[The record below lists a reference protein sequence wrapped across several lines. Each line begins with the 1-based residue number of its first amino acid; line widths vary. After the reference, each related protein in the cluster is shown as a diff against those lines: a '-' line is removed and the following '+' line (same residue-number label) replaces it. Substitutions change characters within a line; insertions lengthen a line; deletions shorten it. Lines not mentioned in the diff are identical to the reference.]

1 MIKLIYKRNKIKL
14 DEDFIK
20 VYSVINKE
28 TNKTLGYIE
37 NDEDFGWRFFKSID
51 HDWYGGLETLKET
64 KEWLEGFNG
73 GKQIIT
79 KLINK

>member
-1 MIKLIYKRNKIKL
+1 MELIYKRNKIKL
-14 DEDFIK
+14 DDEFIK

-37 NDEDFGWRFFKSID
+37 NDIDFGWRFFESID
-51 HDWYGGLETLKET
+51 HDWFGGWETLKET

-73 GKQIIT
+73 DKQIIT